1 MALFD
6 VFPAVRFW
14 LHCVEHLPIHLFY
27 CLVGGFTQ
35 TNNSQDITPVVVL
48 YKNSV
53 VDNFELRRGV
63 LEKAVCG

>member
-1 MALFD
+1 MSFLPY
-6 VFPAVRFW
+6 VFGCIVWNIF
-14 LHCVEHLPIHLFY
+14 LYLFY